1 MKAISFWRRLASIL
15 FALLACVFCMMPAAS
30 AAETVDTSRTGSL
43 TVYFGEDGEDF
54 EGVSFA
60 LYRVADI
67 SASGTF
73 TLAGDFRS
81 YPVSLENLTSS
92 GWRALAQTLSAYVY
106 RDGLR
111 PLAREQT
118 NRYGEARF
126 SRLSTG
132 LYLLIGEQYRDG
144 SYIYTPEPMLVS
156 LPGKSGERWDYQ
168 VEANCKFDSDKIPSG
183 SETVTRKVLKVWDD
197 EGYEGNRPSSIT
209 VLLLRNGTVV
219 DTVRLN
225 RQNNWR
231 HTWTGL
237 DAGYVWQVVEEGT
250 PEGYT
255 VSVSREGITFVM
267 TNTFTPPETPYKPPS
282 EPSGPSYPSSETPS
296 EPTEPSTPTVPS
308 KPPETAETIPQTG
321 VLWWPVPLLISG
333 GLFLLLLGFL
343 LRYKQEVQDDA

>member
-1 MKAISFWRRLASIL
+1 MKAISFWCRLASIL

-54 EGVSFA
+54 EGVSFS

-106 RDGLR
+106 RDGIR
-111 PLAREQT
+111 PLAQQET
-118 NRYGEARF
+118 SRYGEARF

-267 TNTFTPPETPYKPPS
+267 TNSQIEEIPDEQTPEGGRPPGENTPPLENIPD
-282 EPSGPSYPSSETPS
+282 EPIPMGPSL
-296 EPTEPSTPTVPS
+296 
-308 KPPETAETIPQTG
+308 PQTG
-321 VLWWPVPLLISG
+321 MLWWPVPVLACA
-333 GLFLLLLGFL
+333 GLFLFL
-343 LRYKQEVQDDA
+343 MGWGKRRHEKE